1 MTTQP
6 PPGNGT
12 PRPTVSGRTYSRTRP
27 RGFAPW
33 RPQAATLALVEQIR
47 AVLEEYREHLPMTA
61 RQVFYRVVGA
71 YGYPKTEAAYD
82 RLTEHLSRA
91 RRARLIPMEA
101 IRDDRPDSW
110 GPGGW
115 DGPADFWNAVR
126 SMADHYE
133 HAVSDTQ
140 PRAVEIW
147 VEASGMLPMVGR
159 VAAEY
164 GATAHS
170 SGGFESVGAKYAT
183 AARIAYR
190 DRPTLVL
197 QLGDHD
203 PSGLSMLDA
212 AADDVAAFLDAL
224 APAAVPEFSRLA
236 VTPAQIER
244 YALLPAP
251 QKPADRRGAHMPETV
266 QAEALAP
273 DDLLAEVR
281 AGLEAV
287 TDAAALQAARDRS
300 ASERRAILTTLDR
313 LSRRGTR

>member
-1 MTTQP
+1 
-6 PPGNGT
+6 
-12 PRPTVSGRTYSRTRP
+12 
-27 RGFAPW
+27 
-33 RPQAATLALVEQIR
+33 
-47 AVLEEYREHLPMTA
+47 
-61 RQVFYRVVGA
+61 
-71 YGYPKTEAAYD
+71 
-82 RLTEHLSRA
+82 
-91 RRARLIPMEA
+91 MEA
-101 IRDDRPDSW
+101 IRDDRPDSF

-115 DGPADFWNAVR
+115 QGPADFWETVR

-133 HAVSDTQ
+133 HAVDDAQ

-159 VAAEY
+159 VAADY

-183 AARIAYR
+183 ATRIACR

-212 AADDVAAFLDAL
+212 AADDVAAFLDQL
-224 APAAVPEFSRLA
+224 APARVPQFSRLA
-236 VTPAQIER
+236 VTPAQIDR
-244 YALLPAP
+244 YGLLTAP
-251 QKPADRRGAHMPETV
+251 QKSTDRRGAHMSETV

-287 TDAAALQAARDRS
+287 TDASALQAARDRS
-300 ASERRAILTTLDR
+300 AAERAAILAALGRLDGR
-313 LSRRGTR
+313 GRGTR

>member
-6 PPGNGT
+6 PPGNGG
-12 PRPTVSGRTYSRTRP
+12 PVRPTISGRVYNRTRP

-33 RPQAATLALVEQIR
+33 RPQASTLDLIDQIR
-47 AVLEEYREHLPMTA
+47 AVLDEYRDHLPLTA

-71 YGYPKTEAAYD
+71 YDYPKTVAAYD

-91 RRARLIPMEA
+91 RRARLIPMAA

-115 DGPADFWNAVR
+115 ESPAMFWDTVR
-126 SMADHYE
+126 SMADGYE
-133 HAVSDTQ
+133 HAVDADQ
-140 PRAVEIW
+140 PQAVEIW
-147 VEASGMLPMVGR
+147 VESSGMLPMVGR

-212 AADDVAAFLDAL
+212 AADDVAAFLD
-224 APAAVPEFSRLA
+224 
-236 VTPAQIER
+236 
-244 YALLPAP
+244 
-251 QKPADRRGAHMPETV
+251 D
-266 QAEALAP
+266 LAP
-273 DDLLAEVR
+273 DRVPKP
-281 AGLEAV
+281 
-287 TDAAALQAARDRS
+287 S
-300 ASERRAILTTLDR
+300 HPTTC
-313 LSRRGTR
+313 

>member
-6 PPGNGT
+6 PPGGNGE
-12 PRPTVSGRTYSRTRP
+12 PRPTVSGRVYSRTRP
-27 RGFAPW
+27 RGFASW
-33 RPQAATLALVEQIR
+33 RPQASTLALVEQFR
-47 AVLEEYREHLPMTA
+47 AVLDEYRDHLPMTA
-61 RQVFYRVVGA
+61 RQIFYRLVG
-71 YGYPKTEAAYD
+71 GHDYPKTEAAYD
-82 RLTEHLSRA
+82 RLTEHLNRA
-91 RRARLIPMEA
+91 RRARLIPMGA

-110 GPGGW
+110 GPDGW
-115 DGPADFWNAVR
+115 ADPAEFWESVR
-126 SMADHYE
+126 SMAEGYE
-133 HAVSDTQ
+133 HAVDDGQ

-147 VEASGMLPMVGR
+147 VEAAGTLPMIGR
-159 VAAEY
+159 LAAEY

-170 SGGFESVGAKYAT
+170 SGGFESVGAKHAT

-212 AADDVAAFLDAL
+212 AADDVAAFLDDI
-224 APAAVPEFSRLA
+224 APDRIPQFSRLA
-236 VTPAQIER
+236 VTPDQIAR
-244 YALLPAP
+244 YGLPTAP
-251 QKPADRRGAHMPETV
+251 QKEADRRGAHMGETV

-281 AGLEAV
+281 AGLEAA

-300 ASERRAILTTLDR
+300 AAERAAILAALDR
-313 LSRRGTR
+313 LGRRRR